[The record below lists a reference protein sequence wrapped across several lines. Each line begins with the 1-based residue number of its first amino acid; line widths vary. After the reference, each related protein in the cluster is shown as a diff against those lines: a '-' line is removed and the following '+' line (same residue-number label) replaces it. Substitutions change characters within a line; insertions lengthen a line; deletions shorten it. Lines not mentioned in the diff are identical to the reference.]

1 MATTTPTLSRQGTI
15 TLLPAIVRLAWW
27 RFKQMWH
34 VLLFTWLGM
43 LAMVMLVCAVPLFS
57 QVAMTA
63 GLRNELSSALP
74 YEQRTT
80 FTLAS
85 DHPTSAQIQQAQQA
99 ISQVVNDNLASYT
112 SGAPHFSVQ
121 MPALTIVSGTTAT
134 SGQNTQRLL
143 GITSYTMD
151 QIAGE
156 LTVRQGRLPQAQ
168 TTGNQVEIALTSET
182 ARSLGVHV
190 GSIITANLPQSLGTG
205 TWTMRVVGIFS
216 VHTNWES
223 PNNFQMQSGD
233 NSTFYPALAS
243 NSAISPRIASLQVQ
257 LALDG
262 KRFFK
267 NGTDVPFFLLHW
279 SYPLNIGQVNANNYI
294 TLSQL
299 ASNTQTD
306 VSNKLS
312 NIPGTFTVPGASGE
326 LFDILPNY
334 VNRIYTGEV
343 VISASLILIVGLVL
357 FLVSMMV
364 SALIERQAAT
374 IAMLRSRGAT
384 RRHVFGT
391 FAAQGIGLG
400 VAALLAGPFVALLL
414 VQAIARWMLPA
425 NQQSALNV
433 LTGNPITAAL
443 SVGWYALFAVIVAV
457 FMAIVAIRRATA
469 LDMLAFRRESARE
482 TRAPFWRRLHLDLFF
497 ALLVCIGYVA
507 YTYLAG
513 SAFADNGAVQVLL
526 GLLALIAPL
535 LILAA
540 GITLFLRLFPLL
552 LRLGSNIAMRGRKAS
567 AMLALAQME
576 RALRPAARM
585 ILLLALGTAFALFM
599 LTSIATQR
607 QRSIDAAAYQVG
619 ADFSGSISLPTQGK
633 SLAQVEAAYQHT
645 AGVTSATAG
654 YSASVAANAGQIT
667 TINDIVAVDADTF
680 ARTVSWSSSYADQS
694 LSSLMA
700 LLVSHRADASTHDV
714 VYALVDDGMWKSL
727 GLSTGSSFILPTSD
741 GFNTHFIVAGRV
753 HSIPG
758 IYDDTF
764 NYGMIVDYQSY
775 ATAYAKD
782 SGGGTLAPNTIWLQT
797 GSDAASLTSVRHAYP
812 ELRDRRAILDTLQKD
827 DLHVNIIG
835 LLGAGVATALL
846 LALAGTL
853 FSAWLNASNRL
864 TSFAILRALG
874 MAPGKIA
881 AVLLWEL
888 GIICAAA
895 LVLGVGLGYLLTTL
909 IGPVL
914 YLTDFIENIR
924 NGMPPQVVISSLLFA
939 ITLGTI
945 ICICVIALALM
956 ARLVS
961 RPSLGQ
967 TLRLNED

>member
-1 MATTTPTLSRQGTI
+1 MALTSTLSRQSTPA
-15 TLLPAIVRLAWW
+15 LLPAIVRLAWW

-63 GLRNELSSALP
+63 GLRNALSSAPP

-80 FTLAS
+80 FSLAS

-99 ISQVVNDNLASYT
+99 IAQIVSDNLASYT
-112 SGAPHFSVQ
+112 SGGAHFSVQ
-121 MPALTIVSGTTAT
+121 IPALTIVSGATAAP
-134 SGQNTQRLL
+134 GQSASRQLA
-143 GITSYTMD
+143 ITSYDTN

-156 LTVRQGRLPQAQ
+156 LSVTQGRLPQAQ
-168 TTGNQVEIALTSET
+168 TSGNEIEIALTSEV
-182 ARSLGVHV
+182 AQSLGVHV
-190 GSIITANLPQSLGTG
+190 GSVITANLPQSLGTG

-216 VHTNWES
+216 AHTNWES
-223 PNNFQMQSGD
+223 PNNFQAQSGD
-233 NSTFYPALAS
+233 GETFYPALAS
-243 NSAISPRIASLQVQ
+243 NPAILPRIASLQVQ
-257 LALDG
+257 LIVNG

-267 NGTDVPFFLLHW
+267 SGAGVPFFLLHW
-279 SYPLNIGQVNANNYI
+279 SYPLNIGQVNANNYDA
-294 TLSQL
+294 LSQL
-299 ASNTQTD
+299 ASSTQND
-306 VSNKLS
+306 ISNRLS
-312 NIPGTFTVPGASGE
+312 NIPGTFTVPNASGE

-334 VNRIYTGEV
+334 VQRIYAGEI

-364 SALIERQAAT
+364 SALIERQAAA
-374 IAMLRSRGAT
+374 IATLRSRGAT

-391 FAAQGIGLG
+391 FITQGIGLG

-414 VQAIARWMLPA
+414 VQSIARWLLPA
-425 NQQSALNV
+425 NQQTALNI

-443 SVGWYALFAVIVAV
+443 SVGWYALVAVIVAV
-457 FMAIVAIRRATA
+457 FMAIMAIRRATA
-469 LDMLAFRRESARE
+469 LDVLSFRRESARE
-482 TRAPFWRRLHLDLFF
+482 TRVPFWRRFHLDLLF
-497 ALLVCIGYVA
+497 ALLVCIGYAA
-507 YTYLAG
+507 YAYLAG
-513 SAFADNGAVQVLL
+513 SFLSSDAAVQIILSLV
-526 GLLALIAPL
+526 ALIAPL

-552 LRLGSNIAMRGRKAS
+552 LRLAARMAMRGRKAS
-567 AMLALAQME
+567 SMLALAQME
-576 RALRPAARM
+576 RAPRPAARM
-585 ILLLALGTAFALFM
+585 ILLLALGTAFALLM
-599 LTSIATQR
+599 LTSIATQQ
-607 QRSIDAAAYQVG
+607 QRPIDAAAYQVG
-619 ADFSGSISLPTQGK
+619 ADFSGPISSSTQGQT
-633 SLAQVEAAYQHT
+633 LAQIEASYLHT
-645 AGVTSATAG
+645 TGVISASAG
-654 YSASVAANAGQIT
+654 YKASIPVT
-667 TINDIVAVDADTF
+667 TSRAMIINDIVAVDADTF
-680 ARTVSWSSSYADQS
+680 ARTAIWSSSYSDQS

-700 LLVSHRADASTHDV
+700 LLVSHRTDASTRDV
-714 VYALVDDGMWKSL
+714 VYALVDDDMAKSL
-727 GLSTGSSFILPTSD
+727 GLSVGSSFIVPTRD
-741 GFNTHFIVAGRV
+741 GFNTHFIVAGIV
-753 HSIPG
+753 HFIPG
-758 IYDDTF
+758 VYDDAF
-764 NYGMIVDYQSY
+764 DYGMIVDYQSY

-782 SGGGTLAPNTIWLQT
+782 SGGGTLSPNHVWLQT
-797 GSDAASLTSVRHAYP
+797 RSDAASLASVRNAYP
-812 ELRDRRAILDTLQKD
+812 ALDDRRTILATLQQD
-827 DLHVNIIG
+827 DLRINITG

-895 LVLGVGLGYLLTTL
+895 LALGVGLGYLLTTL
-909 IGPVL
+909 VGPVL
-914 YLTDFIENIR
+914 FITDFIEGIR
-924 NGMPPQVVISSLLFA
+924 NGTPTQVVIPSLQFA
-939 ITLGTI
+939 ITLGAI
-945 ICICVIALALM
+945 ICICVAALALM

>member
-1 MATTTPTLSRQGTI
+1 MATTTPTLSRQGTF

-63 GLRNELSSALP
+63 GLRNALGSAPP
-74 YEQRTT
+74 YEQRTI

-85 DHPTSAQIQQAQQA
+85 DHPTSAQIQQAQQTIA
-99 ISQVVNDNLASYT
+99 QIVNDNLASYT

-121 MPALTIVSGTTAT
+121 VPALNIVSGAAA
-134 SGQNTQRLL
+134 SGQNAQRLL
-143 GITSYTMD
+143 GITGFTMD

-156 LTVRQGRLPQAQ
+156 LSVLQGRLPRAQ
-168 TTGNQVEIALTSET
+168 TSGNQVEIALTPET
-182 ARSLGVHV
+182 AQRLGAHIDSV
-190 GSIITANLPQSLGTG
+190 ITANLPQSLGTG

-216 VHTNWES
+216 VQPNWES
-223 PNNFQMQSGD
+223 PNNFQVQNGD
-233 NSTFYPALAS
+233 GETFYPALAS
-243 NSAISPRIASLQVQ
+243 NATILPRIASLQVQ

-267 NGTDVPFFLLHW
+267 SGAGVPFFLLHW
-279 SYPLNIGQVNANNYI
+279 SYPLNTAQVNANNYD

-312 NIPGTFTVPGASGE
+312 NIPGTFTVPGASGA

-334 VNRIYTGEV
+334 IERIYAGEV
-343 VISASLILIVGLVL
+343 VVSASLILIVGLVL

-374 IAMLRSRGAT
+374 IATLRSRGAT

-391 FAAQGIGLG
+391 FAVQGVGLG
-400 VAALLAGPFVALLL
+400 LAALLVGPFVALLL

-425 NQQSALNV
+425 NQESALNI

-443 SVGWYALFAVIVAV
+443 SVGWYALFAVIVAI
-457 FMAIVAIRRATA
+457 FMAIMAIRRATA

-497 ALLVCIGYVA
+497 ILLVCIGYVA
-507 YTYLAG
+507 YTYLTG
-513 SAFADNGAVQVLL
+513 SAFADNGAVQILL

-540 GITLFLRLFPLL
+540 GITLFLRIFPLL
-552 LRLGSNIAMRGRKAS
+552 LRLASRIATRGRKAS
-567 AMLALAQME
+567 SMLALAQME
-576 RALRPAARM
+576 RAPRPAARM

-599 LTSIATQR
+599 LTSIATQ
-607 QRSIDAAAYQVG
+607 QRRPLDAAAYRVG
-619 ADFSGSISLPTQGK
+619 ADFSGSISSSTQNQT
-633 SLAQVEAAYQHT
+633 LAQVEAAYQRT
-645 AGVTSATAG
+645 AGVLSATAG
-654 YSASVAANAGQIT
+654 YTTPVTVNTDQKSV
-667 TINDIVAVDADTF
+667 INDIDAVDADTF
-680 ARTVSWSSSYADQS
+680 AHTALWSSSYSDQS

-727 GLSTGSSFILPTSD
+727 GLSIGSSFILPTSD

-758 IYDDTF
+758 VYNDPS

-782 SGGGTLAPNTIWLQT
+782 SGGGTLSPNYVWLQT
-797 GSDAASLTSVRHAYP
+797 RSDAASLTSVRNAYP

-827 DLHVNIIG
+827 DLHINITG
-835 LLGAGVATALL
+835 LLGAGVITALL

-888 GIICAAA
+888 GLICAAA
-895 LVLGVGLGYLLTTL
+895 LALGVGLGYLLTTL

-914 YLTDFIENIR
+914 FITDFITGI
-924 NGMPPQVVISSLLFA
+924 NGGTPPQVVIPSLLFA
-939 ITLGTI
+939 ITLGI
-945 ICICVIALALM
+945 IVCISVIALALM

-961 RPSLGQ
+961 RPSLSQ

>member
-1 MATTTPTLSRQGTI
+1 MAVTPTLSRQGTL
-15 TLLPAIVRLAWW
+15 TLLPAIVKLAWW

-63 GLRNELSSALP
+63 GLRDALNSAPP
-74 YEQRTT
+74 YEQRAT

-99 ISQVVNDNLASYT
+99 VAQVVSDNLASYT

-121 MPALTIVSGTTAT
+121 IPPLNIVSGGTAT
-134 SGQNTQRLL
+134 STQNASRPLA
-143 GITSYTMD
+143 IASYDMD
-151 QIAGE
+151 QIASE
-156 LTVRQGRLPQAQ
+156 LTVTQGQLPQAQ
-168 TTGNQVEIALTSET
+168 TTGNEVEIALTSEV
-182 ARSLGVHV
+182 AQSLGVHV
-190 GSIITANLPQSLGTG
+190 GSLITANLPQSLGTG
-205 TWTMRVVGIFS
+205 TWTMHVVGIFS

-223 PNNFQMQSGD
+223 PNDFQVQSGEGP
-233 NSTFYPALAS
+233 TFYPALAS
-243 NSAISPRIASLQVQ
+243 NSAILPRIASMQVQ
-257 LALDG
+257 LVLNG

-267 NGTDVPFFLLHW
+267 SGAGVPFFLLHW
-279 SYPLNIGQVNANNYI
+279 SYPLNIGQVNANNYN

-306 VSNKLS
+306 ISNKLS
-312 NIPGTFTVPGASGE
+312 NLPGTFTVPNASGA
-326 LFDILPNY
+326 LFDILPSY
-334 VNRIYTGEV
+334 AGRIYGGEI

-374 IAMLRSRGAT
+374 ISILRSRGAT
-384 RRHVFGT
+384 RRHVFNT
-391 FAAQGIGLG
+391 FATQGLG
-400 VAALLAGPFVALLL
+400 LGIAALLAGPFAALWL
-414 VQAIARWMLPA
+414 VQLIARWLLPA
-425 NQQSALNV
+425 NQQPALNV
-433 LTGNPITAAL
+433 LTDNPISAIL
-443 SVGWYALFAVIVAV
+443 SVAWYALFAVIVII
-457 FMAIVAIRRATA
+457 FMVIVAIRRATA
-469 LDMLAFRRESARE
+469 LDVLAFRRESARE

-497 ALLVCIGYVA
+497 AVLVCIGYAA
-507 YTYLAG
+507 YAYLAG
-513 SAFADNGAVQVLL
+513 SAFAADSVVQILL
-526 GLLALIAPL
+526 GVLALIAPL

-552 LRLGSNIAMRGRKAS
+552 LRLASRVAARGRKAS

-576 RALRPAARM
+576 RAPRPAARM

-599 LTSIATQR
+599 LTSIATQQ
-607 QRSIDAAAYQVG
+607 QRPIDAAAYRVG
-619 ADFSGSISLPTQGK
+619 ADFSGPISSPTQGQ
-633 SLAQVEAAYQHT
+633 SLAQVEAAYQRT
-645 AGVTSATAG
+645 AGVTSASAG
-654 YSASVAANAGQIT
+654 YKTSVQVNTNQGT
-667 TINDIVAVDADTF
+667 VLNDITAVNADTF
-680 ARTVSWSSSYADQS
+680 ARTASWSSSYADQS

-700 LLVSHRADASTHDV
+700 LLVSHRTDAATHDV

-727 GLSTGSSFILPTSD
+727 GLSIGSSFIVPTSD

-758 IYDDTF
+758 VYDGTF
-764 NYGMIVDYQSY
+764 SYGMIVDYQSY
-775 ATAYAKD
+775 ATAYTKD
-782 SGGGTLAPNTIWLQT
+782 SGGGTLSPNYVLLQT
-797 GSDAASLTSVRHAYP
+797 HSDAASLASVRNAYP
-812 ELRDRRAILDTLQKD
+812 ALQDRRAILDTLQKD
-827 DLHVNIIG
+827 DLRINITG
-835 LLGAGVATALL
+835 LLGAGVVTALL

-888 GIICAAA
+888 GLICAAA
-895 LVLGVGLGYLLTTL
+895 LALGAGLGYLLTTL
-909 IGPVL
+909 TGPIL
-914 YLTDFIENIR
+914 YLTDFIENIK
-924 NGMPPQVVISSLLFA
+924 NGTPAQVVIPSLQFA
-939 ITLGTI
+939 ITLGAI
-945 ICICVIALALM
+945 ICICIIALALM

-961 RPSLGQ
+961 RPSLSQ

>member
-1 MATTTPTLSRQGTI
+1 MAVTPTLSRQSTLA
-15 TLLPAIVRLAWW
+15 LLPAIVRLAWW

-63 GLRNELSSALP
+63 GLRNGLSSAPP

-80 FTLAS
+80 FSLAS
-85 DHPTSAQIQQAQQA
+85 DHPTTDQIQQAQQA
-99 ISQVVNDNLASYT
+99 IAQIIHDNLASYT
-112 SGAPHFSVQ
+112 GGGAHFSVQ
-121 MPALTIVSGTTAT
+121 MPALNVVSGGTAA
-134 SGQNTQRLL
+134 SGQNASRQLS
-143 GITSYTMD
+143 ITSYNMD

-156 LTVRQGRLPQAQ
+156 LSVIQGRLPQAQ
-168 TTGNQVEIALTSET
+168 ASGNEIEIALTPQV
-182 ARSLGVHV
+182 AQSLGVHV
-190 GSIITANLPQSLGTG
+190 GSVLSAHLPQSLGTG
-205 TWTMRVVGIFS
+205 TWTMRVVGLFS

-223 PNNFQMQSGD
+223 ANNFQVQSGD
-233 NSTFYPALAS
+233 GGTYYPALAS
-243 NSAISPRIASLQVQ
+243 NPAILPRIASLQVQ
-257 LALDG
+257 LIVNG

-267 NGTDVPFFLLHW
+267 SGAGVPFFLLHW
-279 SYPLNIGQVNANNYI
+279 SYPLNIGQVNANNYNA
-294 TLSQL
+294 LSQL
-299 ASNTQTD
+299 ANSTQNDISNR
-306 VSNKLS
+306 LS
-312 NIPGTFTVPGASGE
+312 NIPGTFNVPNVAGE

-334 VNRIYTGEV
+334 VQRIYAGEV

-364 SALIERQAAT
+364 SALIERQAAA
-374 IAMLRSRGAT
+374 IATLRSRGAT

-400 VAALLAGPFVALLL
+400 VAALLAGPFAALLM
-414 VQAIARWMLPA
+414 VQAIARWLLPA

-433 LTGNPITAAL
+433 LTGNSIIAAL
-443 SVGWYALFAVIVAV
+443 SVGWYALIAVIVAV
-457 FMAIVAIRRATA
+457 FMAIMAIRRATA
-469 LDMLAFRRESARE
+469 LDVLSFRRESARQ
-482 TRAPFWRRLHLDLFF
+482 TRAPFWHRFHLDLFF

-513 SAFADNGAVQVLL
+513 SFLASVTGVQIIL

-540 GITLFLRLFPLL
+540 AIMLFLRLFPLL
-552 LRLGSNIAMRGRKAS
+552 LRLASRIATRGRKAS
-567 AMLALAQME
+567 SMLALAQME
-576 RALRPAARM
+576 RAPRPAARM
-585 ILLLALGTAFALFM
+585 ILLLALGTAFALYM
-599 LTSIATQR
+599 LTSIATQQ
-607 QRSIDAAAYQVG
+607 QRPIDTAAFQVG
-619 ADFSGSISLPTQGK
+619 ADFSGSISPSTQG
-633 SLAQVEAAYQHT
+633 QTVTQIEASYMHT
-645 AGVTSATAG
+645 AGVTSAAAG
-654 YSASVAANAGQIT
+654 YQTSIQVNTDQGT
-667 TINDIVAVDADTF
+667 TVNDITAINADTF
-680 ARTVSWSSSYADQS
+680 ARTAIWSPSYSDQA
-694 LSSLMA
+694 LASLMA

-714 VYALVDDGMWKSL
+714 VYALVDDGMAKSL
-727 GLSTGSSFILPTSD
+727 GLSVGSSFIVPTSD
-741 GFNTHFIVAGRV
+741 GFKTHFIVAGKV
-753 HSIPG
+753 HRIPG
-758 IYDDTF
+758 VYDDGF
-764 NYGMIVDYQSY
+764 DYGMIVDYQSY

-782 SGGGTLAPNTIWLQT
+782 SGGGTLSPNYVWLQT
-797 GSDAASLTSVRHAYP
+797 RSDAASLVSVRKAYP
-812 ELRDRRAILDTLQKD
+812 TLDDRRAILATLQKD
-827 DLHVNIIG
+827 DLRINITG

-895 LVLGVGLGYLLTTL
+895 LALGLGLGYLLTTL
-909 IGPVL
+909 VGPVL
-914 YLTDFIENIR
+914 FLTDFIENIR
-924 NGMPPQVVISSLLFA
+924 YGTPAQVVIPSLQFA
-939 ITLGTI
+939 ITLGAI

-961 RPSLGQ
+961 RPSLSQ